1 MHHDI
6 EVRWIKLREAQALLE
21 ANENEFEWMVNHKD
35 FPPVADIDGDGRI
48 DISEFGQL
56 LGVDKAQ
63 PGRAAP
69 AAGGKIIL

>member
-35 FPPVADIDGDGRI
+35 FPPVADIDGDYYVQFDHVAEFRSLELRVPNEAGFS
-48 DISEFGQL
+48 SE
-56 LGVDKAQ
+56 DKND
-63 PGRAAP
+63 
-69 AAGGKIIL
+69 